1 MFDYMYISVVV
12 VGHVH
17 KEVHNVVFF
26 FLGLYNKISDFEC
39 KCAKYDN

>member
-1 MFDYMYISVVV
+1 MYISVVV

-17 KEVHNVVFF
+17 KEVHDVVCFV
-26 FLGLYNKISDFEC
+26 FLGLYDKISDFEC